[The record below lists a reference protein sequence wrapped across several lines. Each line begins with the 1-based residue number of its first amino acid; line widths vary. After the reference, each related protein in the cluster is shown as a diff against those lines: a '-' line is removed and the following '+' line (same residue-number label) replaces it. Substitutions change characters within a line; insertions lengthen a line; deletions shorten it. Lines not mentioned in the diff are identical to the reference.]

1 MSGSSTKP
9 YLIRAIHEWCSDQ
22 GHTPYLAVAVDE
34 HTIVPTEYVKAGEIV
49 LNVSLAA
56 TNRLRLG
63 NDWIEFQARFGGV
76 ARDISIPVSNVSAIY
91 ARETGHGMAF
101 EVNKAPAHI
110 AAIRPAPDRP
120 ALPSPVPPTRSA
132 HNAQGAAV
140 SLASSQPNTRKKD
153 GGFKDSGAGEG
164 RESVRK
170 MRSISSRRA
179 GAKTGATST
188 DSGNQ
193 VDHMPKALV
202 EPMIENPENGDSSSA
217 KPLLSAVPPDDPNIR
232 DGDPPQNGPSESRP
246 RTSSRAN
253 ARARP
258 KLTRVK

>member
-1 MSGSSTKP
+1 MSSHSTKP

-34 HTIVPTEYVKAGEIV
+34 HTMVPMEYVKAGEIV

-76 ARDISIPVSNVSAIY
+76 AREISIPVGNISAIY

-110 AAIRPAPDRP
+110 
-120 ALPSPVPPTRSA
+120 PTPIHPTVSKDEGENTESA
-132 HNAQGAAV
+132 QE
-140 SLASSQPNTRKKD
+140 
-153 GGFKDSGAGEG
+153 EG
-164 RESVRK
+164 QKSAK
-170 MRSISSRRA
+170 PMRSIHGRRHAGKSEASSTASDREPRRLPA
-179 GAKTGATST
+179 PS
-188 DSGNQ
+188 
-193 VDHMPKALV
+193 VL
-202 EPMIENPENGDSSSA
+202 EPMAENPDNRDSTMA
-217 KPLLSAVPPDDPNIR
+217 KQALSAVPSDKPSLEDTDSPTH
-232 DGDPPQNGPSESRP
+232 GPQPVRPKTPSK
-246 RTSSRAN
+246 AG
-253 ARARP
+253 AKARP